1 MQAPARPLTYGSYIR
16 TGELLRLQQ
25 RLSDAHDELQFIVV
39 HQVFELWFRLMLF
52 ELETVR
58 DALARGDIPTAVRLL
73 GRATEISR
81 AITGGFAVIETMR
94 PWDFLEFRSQLKPAS
109 GFQSRQ
115 FREIEFL
122 SGAKDPRYLGSFEP
136 ESEDLT
142 VLRRR
147 LEEPTLWDS
156 FVVLLRRRA
165 LPSAD
170 DSQLLQTLIRIHK
183 DPTLTELN
191 ELCEAMI
198 TYDQMF
204 ALWRRRHV
212 LMVERMIGTR
222 PGTGQADVQKMIGQ
236 AAAEEPAYFTG
247 TGYLH
252 ETLSKKFFPLLWE
265 ARTFIERDA

>member
-1 MQAPARPLTYGSYIR
+1 
-16 TGELLRLQQ
+16 LLRLQQ

-39 HQVFELWFRLMLF
+39 HQVFELWFRLTLF

-73 GRATEISR
+73 GRATEIGR
-81 AITGGFAVIETMR
+81 AIIGGFDVIETMR
-94 PWDFLEFRSQLKPAS
+94 PWDFLEFRSQLRPAS

-122 SGAKDPRYLGSFEP
+122 SGAKEPRYLRSFEREP
-136 ESEDLT
+136 EDLAA
-142 VLRRR
+142 LRRR
-147 LEEPTLWDS
+147 LEEPTLWDA
-156 FVVLLRRRA
+156 FVGLLRGRD
-165 LPSAD
+165 LPAAD
-170 DSQLLQTLIRIHK
+170 DSQLPQTLIRIHK
-183 DPTLTELN
+183 DQALADLN

-198 TYDQMF
+198 AYDEIF
-204 ALWRRRHV
+204 ALWRHRHV
-212 LMVERMIGTR
+212 LMVERMIGAR
-222 PGTGQADVQKMIGQ
+222 PGTGQEDIQKTIGQ
-236 AAAEEPAYFTG
+236 AASDEPAYFTG